1 MRPRRCLL
9 FMPGD
14 DRRKIE
20 KAIALGV
27 DSIVMDLEDGVAINR
42 KAEARATIAAA
53 LNQLDFGRSERV
65 VRLNP
70 IGSGLESGDLAALRA
85 TPPDAIMLPKVE
97 SADQVRWLDRQLAES
112 AIRLLLII
120 ESARGVINLKDI
132 APASDR
138 LDALIFGAEDLAGDI
153 GATRTRAGWEVFH
166 ARSAVALHAAAV
178 GVQAIDTLVI
188 DFNDDAALI
197 EDCRFGAELGFSGKL
212 AIHPRQVP
220 IIQSAFTPTDEQIER
235 ARALIQAH
243 DQHQARGVGAFAW
256 QGKMIDRPAIRA
268 AEQVLAK
275 ARAAGRIE

>member
-14 DRRKIE
+14 DRHKIE

-70 IGSGLESGDLAALRA
+70 IGSGLESGDLAALREV
-85 TPPDAIMLPKVE
+85 PPDAIMLPKVE

-120 ESARGVINLKDI
+120 ESARGVVNLREI
-132 APASDR
+132 ATASDR
-138 LDALIFGAEDLAGDI
+138 IDALIFGAEDLAGDI

-197 EDCRFGAELGFSGKL
+197 EDCRFGVELGFSGKL

-275 ARAAGRIE
+275 ARAAGRLE